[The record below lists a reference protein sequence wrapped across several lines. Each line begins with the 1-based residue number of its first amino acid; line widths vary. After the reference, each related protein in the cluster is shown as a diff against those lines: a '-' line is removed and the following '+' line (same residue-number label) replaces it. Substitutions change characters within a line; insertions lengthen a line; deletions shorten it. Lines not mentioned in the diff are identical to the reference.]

1 MGLINLIANQ
11 SDFYYYQ
18 SKGYVGGLG
27 NFSAKKLPYGDD
39 LIGNGNSNQPYIK
52 TPIPDTFST
61 APSQTKDVFL
71 RGGDNYLS
79 IVSTNIQRISA
90 FINDDRN
97 PSFGIFLD
105 KQKELYKQ
113 QSKLPS
119 TILPSRIYDP
129 NNLYINLAG
138 GSQGLHE
145 RGKGESNLPP
155 INLNAPLGPQLSALA
170 LAGRI
175 GNIFDNET
183 TYETQTRTIY
193 NNVQFGGNF
202 FQNTNSNRL
211 GLLWALKINTV
222 APTGA
227 GIVVANSF
235 NIALLNNNNLFYYPE
250 GPNGPLN
257 FYKRAIDTT
266 KWSDDSGGIVQ
277 IGSAPQV
284 GGINAWF
291 SVFTSKNL
299 FKYSNDNTFKNAPA
313 PGSSIKDFRQFIS
326 TDQAPDA
333 GSVAAN
339 NLSFTDYTKF
349 NRISTYKMGDPGVGG
364 LNRSNPYSFAPLG
377 ANGQPDID
385 SVVDQVNFKSIYSSD
400 QPAADVK
407 DSDSVPFYIAVINL
421 DDPTKNNYIHFR
433 AYISGLSDAY
443 GAEWANFKYT
453 GRGENFFTYG
463 GFTRTLSMNFVVH
476 ANSRAEHKVMYQKL
490 NYLASL
496 LAPNY
501 SSFNKSVSGFM
512 RGNIVKLTIGDYLVD
527 QPGIITALTF
537 NIDDGY
543 SWDIGKNSDGTK
555 DENALNLPQTIN
567 VSGFSFTPI
576 HSFLP
581 KTLNQEWID
590 NIPNSN
596 FDTPYINMGIN
607 QTTGLTAN
615 KFTTSGNAAIAGQ
628 AL

>member
-1 MGLINLIANQ
+1 MGLINLVANQ
-11 SDFYYYQ
+11 ADFYYYQ

-27 NFSAKKLPYGDD
+27 NFSAKKLPYGND
-39 LIGNGNSNQPYIK
+39 LVGNGNSNQPYIK

-61 APSQTKDVFL
+61 YPNQTKDTFL
-71 RGGDNYLS
+71 RGGNDYLS
-79 IVSTNIQRISA
+79 IVSTNLQRISA
-90 FINDDRN
+90 FINDERN

-119 TILPSRIYDP
+119 TIAPSSKYDV

-145 RGKGESNLPP
+145 RGKGESNLPS

-170 LAGRI
+170 LAGRV
-175 GNIFDNET
+175 GNLFDNET
-183 TYETQTRTIY
+183 TYETQTRKIY
-193 NNVQFGGNF
+193 NNIQFGGNF

-211 GLLWALKINTV
+211 GLLWALKINNV

-227 GIVVANSF
+227 GIAVANSF
-235 NIALLNNNNLFYYPE
+235 NIALLNNQNLFYYPE

-257 FYKRAIDTT
+257 FYRRAIDTT
-266 KWSDDSGGIVQ
+266 SWSDNPGGIVQ
-277 IGSAPQV
+277 IGSPPQV

-291 SVFTSKNL
+291 SVFTSNNL
-299 FKYSNDNTFKNAPA
+299 FKYSNDNTFKSAAA
-313 PGSSIKDFRQFIS
+313 PGSSLKDFRQFIS
-326 TDQAPDA
+326 TDQAPDP

-339 NLSFTDYTKF
+339 TLSFTDYSKF
-349 NRISTYKMGDPGVGG
+349 NRVTTYKMGDPGVGN
-364 LNRSNPYSFAPLG
+364 LNRSNPYSVAPLG
-377 ANGQPDID
+377 ADGQPAID
-385 SVVDQVNFKSIYSSD
+385 TVVDQVNYKPIYSSD
-400 QPAADVK
+400 KPNEDVANA
-407 DSDSVPFYIAVINL
+407 DSVPFYIAVINL
-421 DDPTKNNYIHFR
+421 DDPTKNNYLHFR
-433 AYISGLSDAY
+433 AYISGLSDQY
-443 GAEWANFKYT
+443 GAEWGNFKYT
-453 GRGENFFTYG
+453 GRGENFYTYG
-463 GFTRTLSMNFVVH
+463 GFTRTISMNFIAH

-537 NIDDGY
+537 NVDDMY
-543 SWDIGKNSDGTK
+543 SWDIGKKNDGTK
-555 DENALNLPQTIN
+555 DPDALNLPQTIN

-581 KTLNQEWID
+581 KTLNQDWID
-590 NIPNSN
+590 KTPNSV
-596 FDTPYINMGIN
+596 FDSPYVNMGIN
-607 QTTGLTAN
+607 QTTGLSSAFIIPAAAN
-615 KFTTSGNAAIAGQ
+615 S
-628 AL
+628 